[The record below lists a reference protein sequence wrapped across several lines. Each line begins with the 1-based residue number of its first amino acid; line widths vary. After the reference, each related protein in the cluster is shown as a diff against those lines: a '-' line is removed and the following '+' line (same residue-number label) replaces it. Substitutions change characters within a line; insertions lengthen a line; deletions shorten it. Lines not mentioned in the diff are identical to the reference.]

1 MRTAMAVKFED
12 YYQLLGVERT
22 ADAAA
27 IKAAYRKLAR
37 KLHPDVNKDDPDAAE
52 RFSKV
57 SEAYEVLSDPDK
69 REKYNRLG
77 EHWKHG
83 QSIGPDDFGF
93 RGGRGA
99 GPGGPGGG
107 FHFQGA
113 DASDF
118 FESLFGQRPR
128 GGGRGRPG
136 GGGDPF
142 GGFGGG
148 GFGGAGGAAAPPPQ
162 DQEHA
167 VEIDLADAAKGT
179 SLTLSVQGELAKT
192 KKIDV
197 NIPRGVKDGSVI
209 RLKGEGLRLRIKLKE
224 DPRFRVDG
232 HDLTTEVGVSPATAA
247 LGGKVDVPTLDGV
260 VAMNVPAGTPSG
272 GRLRLRGKGLP
283 KSASGDAHGDLF
295 ARLKITVPRELT
307 DAQRAAY
314 EALRDAGG

>member
-1 MRTAMAVKFED
+1 MAVKFED
-12 YYQLLGVERT
+12 YYQLLGVGRS
-22 ADAAA
+22 ADAAE

-57 SEAYEVLSDPDK
+57 SEAYEVLSDPGK
-69 REKYNRLG
+69 REKYDRLG
-77 EHWKHG
+77 ENWKHG
-83 QSIGPDDFGF
+83 QNIGPDDFGSYF
-93 RGGRGA
+93 GGGAGRGGRGA
-99 GPGGPGGG
+99 GPGGSGGPGGG
-107 FHFQGA
+107 FNFQGA
-113 DASDF
+113 DAGDF
-118 FESLFGQRPR
+118 FESLFGQRP
-128 GGGRGRPG
+128 GGRSR

-148 GFGGAGGAAAPPPQ
+148 GAAAPPR

-167 VEIDLADAAKGT
+167 VEIDLADAARGT

-197 NIPRGVKDGSVI
+197 NVPRGVKDGSVI
-209 RLKGEGLRLRIKLKE
+209 RLRGEGLRLRIKLKP
-224 DPRFRVDG
+224 DPRFAVDG
-232 HDLTTEVGVSPATAA
+232 HDLTTEVSVPPSTAA

-260 VAMNVPAGTPSG
+260 VAMNVPPGTPPG

-283 KSASGDAHGDLF
+283 KSASGEDAGDLF
-295 ARLKITVPRELT
+295 ARVKVAVPKELT

-314 EALRDAGG
+314 EALREAGG